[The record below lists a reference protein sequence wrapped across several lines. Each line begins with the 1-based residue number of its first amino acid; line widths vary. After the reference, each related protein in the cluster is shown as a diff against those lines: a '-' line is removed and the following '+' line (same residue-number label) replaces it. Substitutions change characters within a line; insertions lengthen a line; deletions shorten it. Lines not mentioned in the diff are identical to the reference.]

1 VVAEDDKTR
10 LRAAQWIAGEAEKRG
25 KLAEEAR
32 KFNKEE
38 LAKLEE
44 ILTAARDRQTAAEDE
59 PPATS
64 VAEFLEEIRQPPPIK
79 AEVPKPPA
87 PEVRY
92 IEKLV
97 SKPGHFPP
105 QFVKVAVRKSEESDA

>member
-1 VVAEDDKTR
+1 MVAEDDKTR

-64 VAEFLEEIRQPPPIK
+64 VAEFLEEIRQAPPME
-79 AEVPKPPA
+79 AEVPGPPG
-87 PEVRY
+87 PEPRY
-92 IEKLV
+92 EEKCV
-97 SKPGHFPP
+97 SPPGHFPP
-105 QFVKVAVRKSEESDA
+105 RFVKVRKSEG